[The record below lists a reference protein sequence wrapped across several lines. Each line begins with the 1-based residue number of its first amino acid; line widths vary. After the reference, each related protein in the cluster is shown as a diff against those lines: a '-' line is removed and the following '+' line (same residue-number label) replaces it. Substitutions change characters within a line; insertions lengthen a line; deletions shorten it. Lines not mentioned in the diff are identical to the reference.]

1 MPKYEGIPE
10 SLTLMA
16 ARQYVE
22 PRVSEK
28 RFAHIEGVAKF
39 AKRIASACG
48 VDPFLAELS
57 GWLHDA
63 CKHVKDKELVAMAD
77 KFGMELHPVDRQQGR
92 LIHGPVAAYVCREEL
107 GLTNKDVLDAITE
120 HTLGNVPMSDLSK
133 VTFLADCLEESRPDN
148 YRKPILDALDLDGK
162 VNLNKAMLVAL
173 DLGLQM
179 LISDKAVIHPRTV
192 DCRNY
197 FLDLV
202 RNANK

>member
-10 SLTLMA
+10 TLTLKA
-16 ARQYVE
+16 ARQFVE

-39 AKRIASACG
+39 AKKIAEAAG

-63 CKHVKDKELVAMAD
+63 CKQVKDKELVAMAEG
-77 KFGMELHPVDRQQGR
+77 FGMPLHPVERQQGR
-92 LIHGPVAAYVCREEL
+92 LINGPVGALVCRDEL
-107 GLTNKDVLDAITE
+107 GLTNDHVLAAIAE
-120 HTLGNVPMSDLSK
+120 HTLGAVPMSDLSK
-133 VTFLADCLEESRPDN
+133 VTFLADCLEEGRPEA
-148 YRKPILDALDLDGK
+148 YRQPILDALDLSGK

-179 LISDKAVIHPRTV
+179 LIKDKAVIHPRTV
-192 DCRNY
+192 DSRNY
-197 FLDLV
+197 FLNLV
-202 RNANK
+202 KGP

>member
-10 SLTLMA
+10 SLTLKA
-16 ARQYVE
+16 ARQFVE

-28 RFAHIEGVAKF
+28 RFRHIEGVARF
-39 AKRIASACG
+39 AKQLAEASG

-63 CKHVKDKELVAMAD
+63 CKHMKEKELVALAD
-77 KFGMELHPVDRQQGR
+77 EFGLPLHPIEREHGR
-92 LIHGPVAAYVCREEL
+92 LIHGPIGALVCKKEL
-107 GLTNKDVLDAITE
+107 GLTNEAVLAAITE
-120 HTLGNVPMSDLSK
+120 HTLGAVPMSDLSK
-133 VTFLADCLEESRPDN
+133 VTFLADCLEEGRPEN
-148 YRKPILDALDLDGK
+148 YRQPILDALNLQGG

-179 LISDKAVIHPRTV
+179 LIADKGTIHPRSV

-197 FLDLV
+197 FLSL
-202 RNANK
+202 AK